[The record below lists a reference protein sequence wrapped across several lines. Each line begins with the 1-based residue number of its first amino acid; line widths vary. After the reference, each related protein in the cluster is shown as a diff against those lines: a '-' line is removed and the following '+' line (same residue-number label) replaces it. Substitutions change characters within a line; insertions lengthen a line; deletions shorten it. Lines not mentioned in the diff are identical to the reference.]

1 MTNTFLNQKFDNGMN
16 EVLSW
21 IAIIRMVSFQDI
33 RGHSRDRF
41 KGGRNSPNVT
51 LRHVLLTFFSIFTHK
66 EFRSL
71 FKELCLLYFVQKLSL
86 IHHASLS

>member
-1 MTNTFLNQKFDNGMN
+1 MTNTFLNQKFANGVN

-21 IAIIRMVSFQDI
+21 FAIIRMVSFQDI

-41 KGGRNSPNVT
+41 KGGRNSPNVS
-51 LRHVLLTFFSIFTHK
+51 LRHVFLNLFSIFTPK

-71 FKELCLLYFVQKLSL
+71 FKGLCPLDFVQNF
-86 IHHASLS
+86 A